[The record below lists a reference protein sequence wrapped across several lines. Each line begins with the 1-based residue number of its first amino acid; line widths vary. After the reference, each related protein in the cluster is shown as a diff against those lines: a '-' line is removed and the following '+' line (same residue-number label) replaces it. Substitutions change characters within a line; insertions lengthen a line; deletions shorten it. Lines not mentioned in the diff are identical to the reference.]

1 MKASRILLL
10 GAAAVLSAACSK
22 EEIVSGG
29 DSDSR
34 LVPMTFTADM
44 VQTRTQLAEGNAV
57 HWMAGDKIAV
67 FDGWNRNEFTAT
79 EVNGSSAT
87 FTGRANSSD
96 SYYAFYPY
104 DAVITYYGEEI
115 VFNLPPVQTPVAGTF
130 APNLAPS
137 YAKPT
142 SGTSFHFENLCALVK
157 FTAGADMDGIIS
169 LMGTNKEKLAG
180 RVTYDRNT
188 GELAFPVDNK
198 ASALVSLNGKFE
210 AGKTYYF
217 VVAPGTL
224 TNGFSLLYEDSEGK
238 LYRKAT
244 DKNTELKAGHILNL
258 GTLSLAGFE
267 KAVIKEIYDALGSG
281 SATANADGTVTI
293 SDADVTAL
301 AAMTSLNVAY
311 KNLAILGGIGYCTG
325 LTYLSCDRNQ
335 LITLNISGLTE
346 LAYLACWNNQL
357 TSLDLS
363 KLTKLE
369 YLDYSTN
376 QLPTVD
382 FTMLENLTTL
392 ICSGNELTSL
402 DVSMLTNLTSLQ
414 CYYNNLTTL
423 DVSMLTN
430 LTDLRCHMNKLNA
443 LDIRA
448 LSALGHLEC
457 GNQQGNLTLTLTSEQ
472 NTKWESKWKDE
483 PYNTNVS
490 LSVKD

>member
-1 MKASRILLL
+1 MKTSRILLL

-34 LVPMTFTADM
+34 FVPMTFTADM
-44 VQTRTQLAEGNAV
+44 VLTRTQLAEGNAV

-115 VFNLPPVQTPVAGTF
+115 VFNLPPLQTPVAGTF

-180 RVTYDRNT
+180 RVRYDRNT
-188 GELAFPVDNK
+188 GDLTFPVDNE
-198 ASALVSLNGKFE
+198 AAALVSLNGKFD

-224 TNGFSLLYEDSEGK
+224 ANGFSLLYEDSEGK

-325 LTYLSCDRNQ
+325 LTYLGCDRNQ
-335 LITLNISGLTE
+335 LMTLNISGLTE
-346 LAYLACWNNQL
+346 LTYLECWNNQL

-369 YLDYSTN
+369 YLDYSDN

-392 ICSGNELTSL
+392 ICTGNELTSL

-483 PYNTNVS
+483 LYNTNVS
-490 LSVKD
+490 LNVKD

>member
-1 MKASRILLL
+1 MAGEGIFTLVGGNATEELA
-10 GAAAVLSAACSK
+10 GTLS
-22 EEIVSGG
+22 V
-29 DSDSR
+29 
-34 LVPMTFTADM
+34 TTADGSLA
-44 VQTRTQLAEGNAV
+44 VAENAATRITLKGN
-57 HWMAGDKIAV
+57 
-67 FDGWNRNEFTAT
+67 
-79 EVNGSSAT
+79 
-87 FTGRANSSD
+87 
-96 SYYAFYPY
+96 
-104 DAVITYYGEEI
+104 
-115 VFNLPPVQTPVAGTF
+115 
-130 APNLAPS
+130 
-137 YAKPT
+137 
-142 SGTSFHFENLCALVK
+142 
-157 FTAGADMDGIIS
+157 
-169 LMGTNKEKLAG
+169 
-180 RVTYDRNT
+180 
-188 GELAFPVDNK
+188 
-198 ASALVSLNGKFE
+198 FE
-210 AGKTYYF
+210 AGKAYYI

-224 TNGFSLLYEDSEGK
+224 ENGFSLLYEDKVSK

-244 DKNTELKAGHILNL
+244 GNSADLQAGHILNL

-325 LTYLSCDRNQ
+325 LTYLRCDRNQ
-335 LITLNISGLTE
+335 LRTLNISGLTE
-346 LAYLACWNNQL
+346 LTHLECWSNQL

-363 KLTKLE
+363 KLTKLK
-369 YLDYSTN
+369 YLDYGSN
-376 QLPTVD
+376 GLPTVD

-392 ICSGNELTSL
+392 ICNGNELTSL

-483 PYNTNVS
+483 LYNTNVS
-490 LSVKD
+490 LNVKD